1 MLASSPPSIK
11 PFLIFCALYMKQLVK
26 TILIVCFTLNF
37 LSVKA
42 QKVSGH
48 WYGIGMLQTTKEYQ
62 NYLSELVLEQKGK
75 SVTGFLNYYFR
86 DSLVK
91 VSIKG
96 NYDATNNRLTL
107 LPFPMIYFLSP
118 NAKNSIDCM
127 LSGNFTLLSSKTSSV
142 LNGKLFA
149 DADHQYTVPPI
160 QLKLTK
166 SNDTAT
172 LVMVDEPEELIKETA
187 VPSTISSEPAV
198 VAAVAPIALIELRD
212 KTVVK
217 EIEVVNTKLRIE
229 LYDNGEIDYDSVTL
243 YLNKKEILPKT
254 IINHRAVKINI
265 QLDET
270 LDYNDLS
277 MFANNLG
284 MIPPNTAAL
293 ILYDDKKR
301 HEIILTSDLNKSA
314 TLRIRVKK

>member
-1 MLASSPPSIK
+1 
-11 PFLIFCALYMKQLVK
+11 MKQLVK
-26 TILIVCFTLNF
+26 TILIFCFTFCL

-48 WYGIGMLQTTKEYQ
+48 WYGIGMLQSTREYQ

-75 SVTGFLNYYFR
+75 SVTGYLNYYFR

-96 NYDATNNRLTL
+96 NYDAPNSRLTL

-118 NAKNSIDCM
+118 NAKNSIDCI
-127 LSGNFTLLSSKTSSV
+127 LSGSFTLLASKTSSV
-142 LNGKLFA
+142 LNGRLFA

-166 SNDTAT
+166 SNDTAD
-172 LVMVDEPEELIKETA
+172 LVMVDEPEEIIKENPVISTLETA
-187 VPSTISSEPAV
+187 PVMAIPA
-198 VAAVAPIALIELRD
+198 ATALIDTRD
-212 KTVVK
+212 KSVVK
-217 EIEVVNTKLRIE
+217 EIEVSNTSLRIE

-243 YLNKKEILPKT
+243 FLNKKEILPKT
-254 IINHRAVKINI
+254 IINHKAVKINI

-270 LDYNDLS
+270 LEYNDLS

-301 HEIILTSDLNKSA
+301 YEVILTSDLNKNA